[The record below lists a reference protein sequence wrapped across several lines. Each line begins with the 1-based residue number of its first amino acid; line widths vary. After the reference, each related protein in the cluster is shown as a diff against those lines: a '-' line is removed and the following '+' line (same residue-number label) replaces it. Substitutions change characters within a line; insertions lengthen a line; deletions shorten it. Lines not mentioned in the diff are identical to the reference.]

1 MALPN
6 TRICAPGF
14 VIPTE
19 SRMMLKFFAAVG
31 FVAASFVMHNPI
43 AEAAI
48 VVQIT
53 DATIDSGGTG
63 SVDVVV
69 TGSNDPLS
77 IFDFQFVITP
87 IGSVGS
93 AMRFIDPQ
101 PDTQL
106 SDPDYSMSYV
116 FAGISDNVKN
126 GSPMG
131 SVSGGTTFNGSD
143 ETADRSN
150 VIVSSDRLLARLGL
164 ESVVPEGGDAMGDQF
179 EITLTA
185 ANFLNSNGNSVTFS
199 TSPGFVTVVPE
210 PGSFAVLAVA
220 LGLLL
225 CRNRVAGVKARK
237 GATGSLTR
245 RIGSKTE
252 F

>member
-1 MALPN
+1 MDFPN
-6 TRICAPGF
+6 PRIRVPGF

-19 SRMMLKFFAAVG
+19 SRMMLKFVAVIG
-31 FVAASFVMHNPI
+31 FVVASFGVYNPI
-43 AEAAI
+43 AEAAV
-48 VVQIT
+48 VVQIA

-63 SVDVVV
+63 LVDVII
-69 TGSNDPLS
+69 TGSNAPLS
-77 IFDFQFVITP
+77 SFDFQFEITP

-93 AMRFIDPQ
+93 TMRFVDPQ
-101 PDTQL
+101 PDPQL

-126 GSPMG
+126 GIPVG
-131 SVSGGTTFNGSD
+131 SVTGGTTFNGSD
-143 ETADRSN
+143 GTADLSN
-150 VIVSSDRLLARLGL
+150 VIVSSDRLLARLEL
-164 ESVVPEGGDAMGDQF
+164 ESVVPGGGDAMGDQF